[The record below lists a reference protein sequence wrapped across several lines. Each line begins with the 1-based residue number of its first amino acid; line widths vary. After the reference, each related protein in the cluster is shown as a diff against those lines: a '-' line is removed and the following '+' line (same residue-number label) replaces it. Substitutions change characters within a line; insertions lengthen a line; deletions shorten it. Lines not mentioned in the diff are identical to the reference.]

1 MKNIYKKLLDIQ
13 KLGLTFTKNAENP
26 FFKSKY
32 LDLDDLNKGLMPT
45 LNEKG
50 LLLLHRTRKKA
61 VVTEIVE
68 VETGEKIESSF
79 PIPDSIVDPQKM
91 GSAITYAKRYNIGQ
105 LFNIITDKDDDG
117 NATNSPTLSTI
128 PKRGYRL
135 KDGKLY
141 KMENNPKIKVEP
153 KLPTI
158 REDGNPF

>member
-1 MKNIYKKLLDIQ
+1 MKNIYKKLLEIQ
-13 KLGLTFTKNAENP
+13 ELGLTFTKNAENP

-117 NATNSPTLSTI
+117 NATQGSTI